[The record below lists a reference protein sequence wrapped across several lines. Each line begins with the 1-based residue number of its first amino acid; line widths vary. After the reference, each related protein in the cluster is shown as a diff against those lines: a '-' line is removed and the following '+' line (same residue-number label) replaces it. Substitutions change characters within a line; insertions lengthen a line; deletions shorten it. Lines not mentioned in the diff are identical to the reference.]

1 MFRAK
6 ELYDKYLS
14 RINLSRINAY
24 WMVIIG
30 FVALTFVAGDSNLY
44 KHYMYTKK
52 IHELEKEI
60 RQSRHEI
67 ERNKKKLK
75 DFHTNKEGLERF
87 AREEYLMKKPNE
99 DIFIIKGK

>member
-6 ELYDKYLS
+6 EFYDKYLS
-14 RINLSRINAY
+14 HINAY
-24 WMVIIG
+24 WMVTIG
-30 FVALTFVAGDSNLY
+30 FVALTFVAGESNLY
-44 KHYMYTKK
+44 KHYSYTKK

-60 RQSRHEI
+60 AQHKAEI
-67 ERNKKKLK
+67 ENDKKKLR

-99 DIFIIKGK
+99 DLFIIKER

>member
-6 ELYDKYLS
+6 EFYGKYLS
-14 RINLSRINAY
+14 KVNAY

-44 KHYMYTKK
+44 KHYTYMKK
-52 IHELEKEI
+52 IYNLEKEI
-60 RQSRHEI
+60 EQYREEI
-67 ERNKKKLK
+67 EMNKKKLK
-75 DFHTNKEGLERF
+75 DLRTNRDGLERF
-87 AREEYLMKKPNE
+87 AREEYLMKRPNE